1 MQSVVADVT
10 PVSIDKW
17 RLTLFVGQQ
26 RMLGE
31 GGLTSMAKI
40 LHKFLAMIL
49 PSVGGTSSGQQGT
62 SSGVAREEP
71 HQ

>member
-10 PVSIDKW
+10 PVGIDKW
-17 RLTLFVGQQ
+17 MLTLFVGQQ

-49 PSVGGTSSGQQGT
+49 PSVGGTSSG
-62 SSGVAREEP
+62 VAREEP